1 MTDFYEVQ
9 DLEMLACDCLTRA
22 GVGADVARLVARNVA
37 ISEAWG
43 DGANG
48 FESLLRDIRLVRY
61 GRIHPDAEP
70 RMTRPSPAVLR
81 IDARHG
87 FAAPALA
94 GALPL
99 LIDAARSEGMAMVHL
114 TQASD
119 PGGMAAALA
128 TLAKAGLAAIST
140 IQPGDV
146 RAIRPGARQATVLG
160 GSSKDML
167 SALLSLAPPQADSPL
182 GGPAAFSGWLTA
194 LDPAATGAG
203 EMLAQLPDA
212 TSAPAATGIALAPE
226 LLAQIVNA

>member
-1 MTDFYEVQ
+1 
-9 DLEMLACDCLTRA
+9 
-22 GVGADVARLVARNVA
+22 
-37 ISEAWG
+37 
-43 DGANG
+43 
-48 FESLLRDIRLVRY
+48 
-61 GRIHPDAEP
+61 
-70 RMTRPSPAVLR
+70 
-81 IDARHG
+81 
-87 FAAPALA
+87 
-94 GALPL
+94 
-99 LIDAARSEGMAMVHL
+99 MVHL

-146 RAIRPGARQATVLG
+146 CAIRPGARQATVLG